1 MNQNEIPPLMERRL
15 EEIISLFKTKGATSP
30 EKALTPEELGLPS
43 VVKYFIRSPM
53 GSLSPF
59 VEVDGK
65 FYLSEEKLPQMHE
78 MLSTGPP
85 LVPPWVKHT
94 ARVPRG
100 YLRYQVLMFLKEQA
114 MSGSEIASRI
124 EQDAS
129 GRWRP
134 SPGSLYPLLRDLEGR
149 GFAEELPLVDGTKRY
164 RLTELG
170 HAFLQEET
178 QVASQMRE
186 KLESGMFLF
195 PPFFNLPEGLHF
207 LIETAQRMFEALF
220 ALAGELSESPDPGR
234 TAELEKLMRSTADR
248 LERLVQRHEK

>member
-1 MNQNEIPPLMERRL
+1 MERRL
-15 EEIISLFKTKGATSP
+15 EEIISLFRTKGATSP

-43 VVKYFIRSPM
+43 IVKQFARSPM
-53 GSLSPF
+53 GALSPF
-59 VEVDGK
+59 IEVDGK
-65 FYLSEEKLPQMHE
+65 FYLSEEKLPRLYE
-78 MLSTGPP
+78 MLSAGPP

-100 YLRYQVLMFLKEQA
+100 FLRYRVLMLLKEQA

-124 EQDAS
+124 EQEAS

-134 SPGSLYPLLRDLEGR
+134 SPGSLYPLLSDLKGR

-170 HAFLQEET
+170 QKFLQEED

-186 KLESGMFLF
+186 KLESGMFRF
-195 PPFFNLPEGLHF
+195 PPFFNLPDELHF
-207 LIETAQRMFEALF
+207 LIENARRMFAALF
-220 ALAGELSESPDPGR
+220 ALAGELSESPDPDR
-234 TAELEKLMRSTADR
+234 TAELERLMRSTADK
-248 LERLVQRHEK
+248 LEQLVEGPEK